1 MQKVMSDVSV
11 QVTGN
16 SFNVN
21 ILKQGKEGPVIKALL
36 KKFGPGEDRF
46 AEVEH
51 HRSENECVVI
61 DDAVSCLQCTVTDR
75 LDAGDHYI
83 VYGTVSSGVVLD
95 ASGVSAVHH
104 RKAGN
109 SY

>member
-1 MQKVMSDVSV
+1 VN
-11 QVTGN
+11 GN

-21 ILKQGKEGPVIKALL
+21 ILKQGNEGPVMKALL

-46 AEVEH
+46 GEVKH

-61 DDAVSCLQCTVTDR
+61 DDAVSCLECSVTDR
-75 LDAGDHYI
+75 MDAGDHYI
-83 VYGTVSSGVVLD
+83 VYGTVNRGILLD
-95 ASGVSAVHH
+95 AEGLSAVHH
-104 RKAGN
+104 RNAGN